1 MTATVGQP
9 ITRVDGPVKVTGN
22 AKYAAE
28 FAPEGLVYAALI
40 ESTIPAGTIKAI
52 DSTAA
57 EGAPGV
63 LLVLTHRNAPRL
75 PYLPAKERAAVEP
88 VAGEALKV
96 LQDTRVLFSG
106 QPIGVV
112 VAGTQSRAE
121 HAASLVRVE
130 YEFEPDPLIRFDPR
144 QAQPASAAA
153 EKKGRGPESRQGDA
167 DGAFAAASF
176 KVDGTYMQPREHH
189 NAMEPHATVAHWQ
202 GDTLTLWD
210 KTQWVYNDADE
221 IARVFGIAAESVRVI
236 NPYIGGAF
244 GSALRTWPH
253 VTLAALAA
261 RQVGR
266 PVRLELS
273 RRQLYSSIGFRP
285 RSEQHVQLGADRD
298 GRLQSLIQEA
308 VAQTSTYEEF
318 ADATLD
324 VPASTYASENRR
336 TKYSLIPM
344 HTNTPT
350 PMRGPGHA
358 TGLIAQEIAMDELAA
373 TLAIDPIELRL
384 RNFAERNPRK
394 DLPWSSNGLRECY
407 RLGAERFGW
416 STRNPKPRSMRN
428 GRNLVGMGMA
438 TAMNPAPRYPSKASA
453 TLFANGT
460 AVVRSATSDMGP
472 GTYTAMTQIAAD
484 ALHLSLERVRFE
496 LGDTQMPIA
505 KEHGGSTTTVSIG
518 PAIRAACA
526 ALQAKLDALVTDAG
540 TPGKHEP
547 ADILKRAGLDK
558 LEAEGSAEPGDTQKQ
573 YSTYSFGA
581 VFVEVHI
588 DPDFGTVRVPRI
600 LGAYDAGRVINPRLA
615 HSQCIGGMVGGIGMA
630 LLEEAEWDARFG
642 RVMNA
647 NIAEYLVP
655 VCADVLDLDAIFVPG
670 EDTVLSPLGSKG
682 LAELGL
688 CGVAPAIANAVWHA
702 TGKRIRHLPITAD
715 KLLAPSTR

>member
-1 MTATVGQP
+1 MTGTIGQP
-9 ITRVDGPVKVTGN
+9 IARVDGPAKVSGR

-28 FAPEGLVYAALI
+28 FAPEGLVYAALV
-40 ESTIPAGTIKAI
+40 ESTIPAGSIKSI
-52 DSTAA
+52 DSEAGEA
-57 EGAPGV
+57 APGV

-96 LQDTRVLFSG
+96 LQDTRILFSG

-112 VAGTQSRAE
+112 VAGTQSQAE

-130 YEFEPDPLIRFDPR
+130 YELEPAPLTRFDSTK
-144 QAQPASAAA
+144 AQPASAAA

-167 DGAFAAASF
+167 DDAFAAAPF
-176 KVDGTYMQPREHH
+176 KVDQTYIQPREHH
-189 NAMEPHATVAHWQ
+189 NAMEPHATVAQWQ
-202 GDTLTLWD
+202 GNTLTLWD

-273 RRQLYSSIGFRP
+273 RRQLYYSIGFRP
-285 RSEQHVQLGADRD
+285 RAEQHVQLGADND
-298 GRLQSLIQEA
+298 GHLQALIQEA

-324 VPASTYASENRR
+324 VPASTYASANRR
-336 TKYSLIPM
+336 TKYSLVPM
-344 HTNTPT
+344 RTNTPT

-373 TLAIDPIELRL
+373 TLGLDPIELRL

-407 RLGAERFGW
+407 RSGAERFGW
-416 STRNPKPRSMRN
+416 SRRTPQPRSMRS

-453 TLFANGT
+453 TLFADGT

-484 ALHLSLERVRFE
+484 ALRLPVERVRFE

-518 PAIRAACA
+518 PAVKAACV
-526 ALQAKLDALVTDAG
+526 ALQAKLDALVIKAG
-540 TPGKHEP
+540 TSGKHDP
-547 ADILKRAGLDK
+547 VDVLKQAGLDK
-558 LEAEGSAEPGDTQKQ
+558 LDAEGSAEPGDTQKQ
-573 YSTYSFGA
+573 CSTYSFGA
-581 VFVEVHI
+581 VFVEVHV
-588 DPDFGTVRVPRI
+588 DPDFGTIRVPRI
-600 LGAYDAGRVINPRLA
+600 LGAYDAGRIINPRLA

-670 EDTVLSPLGSKG
+670 EDTVLSSLGSKG

-702 TGKRIRHLPITAD
+702 TGKRLRHLPITAD
-715 KLLAPSTR
+715 KLLAT